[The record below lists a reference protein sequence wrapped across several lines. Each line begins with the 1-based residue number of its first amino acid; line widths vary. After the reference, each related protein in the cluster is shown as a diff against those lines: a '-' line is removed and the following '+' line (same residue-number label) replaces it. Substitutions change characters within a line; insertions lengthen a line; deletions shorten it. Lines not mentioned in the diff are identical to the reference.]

1 MFVFGPRNG
10 CRLFTLLCT
19 PYFPLQQSLD
29 PKRKIAAIVT
39 LMTFDNFPESLQES
53 VRGEAM
59 QEAIDNMESALDSI
73 DEAISSVEEAM
84 A

>member
-1 MFVFGPRNG
+1 MNKQRRGELAKV
-10 CRLFTLLCT
+10 LDLLQGVRDM
-19 PYFPLQQSLD
+19 LESAKD
-29 PKRKIAAIVT
+29 DEE
-39 LMTFDNFPESLQES
+39 MTFDNFPESLQES

-73 DEAISSVEEAM
+73 DEAISGVEEAM

>member
-1 MFVFGPRNG
+1 MNKRRRGELAKVID
-10 CRLFTLLCT
+10 LLQGVRDM
-19 PYFPLQQSLD
+19 LESAKD
-29 PKRKIAAIVT
+29 DEE
-39 LMTFDNFPESLQES
+39 MTFDNFPESLQES

-73 DEAISSVEEAM
+73 DEAIGSVEEAM

>member
-1 MFVFGPRNG
+1 MNKQRRGELAKV
-10 CRLFTLLCT
+10 LDLLQGVRDM
-19 PYFPLQQSLD
+19 LESAKD
-29 PKRKIAAIVT
+29 DEE
-39 LMTFDNFPESLQES
+39 MTFDNFPESLQES

>member
-1 MFVFGPRNG
+1 MNKQRRGELAKVID
-10 CRLFTLLCT
+10 LLQGVREMLEST
-19 PYFPLQQSLD
+19 KD
-29 PKRKIAAIVT
+29 DEE
-39 LMTFDNFPESLQES
+39 MTFDNFPESLQES

>member
-1 MFVFGPRNG
+1 MNKQRRGELAKVID
-10 CRLFTLLCT
+10 LLQGVRDM
-19 PYFPLQQSLD
+19 LESAKD
-29 PKRKIAAIVT
+29 DEE
-39 LMTFDNFPESLQES
+39 MTFDNFPESLQES

>member
-1 MFVFGPRNG
+1 MNKQRRGELAKVID
-10 CRLFTLLCT
+10 LLQGVREM
-19 PYFPLQQSLD
+19 LESAKD
-29 PKRKIAAIVT
+29 DEE
-39 LMTFDNFPESLQES
+39 MTFDNFPESLQES

-73 DEAISSVEEAM
+73 DEAIGSVEEAM

>member
-1 MFVFGPRNG
+1 MNKQRRGELAKV
-10 CRLFTLLCT
+10 LDLLQGVRDM
-19 PYFPLQQSLD
+19 LESAKD
-29 PKRKIAAIVT
+29 DEE
-39 LMTFDNFPESLQES
+39 MTFDNFPESLQES

-73 DEAISSVEEAM
+73 DEAIGSVEEAM